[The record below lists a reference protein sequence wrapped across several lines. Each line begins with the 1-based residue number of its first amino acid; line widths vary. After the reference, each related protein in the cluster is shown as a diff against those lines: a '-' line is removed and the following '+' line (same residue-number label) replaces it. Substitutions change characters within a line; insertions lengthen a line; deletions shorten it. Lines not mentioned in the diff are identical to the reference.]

1 MLTGGAYAD
10 RVESMLR
17 QSGTGSY
24 SLVASQVSLGEAT
37 AVIMRRG
44 PRAARMLDGLHAL
57 LSDYRVEPGRCM
69 PPLDAVI
76 LGVVRDLDHVAPDLD
91 TTDRVILA
99 HALAD
104 PHSIFFITRD
114 KAILASSEIV
124 LYEEEARAMG
134 RRKARLAIIDLDG
147 TCPAS

>member
-44 PRAARMLDGLHAL
+44 PQATRMLDGLHAL

-69 PPLDAVI
+69 PP
-76 LGVVRDLDHVAPDLD
+76 P
-91 TTDRVILA
+91 
-99 HALAD
+99 
-104 PHSIFFITRD
+104 
-114 KAILASSEIV
+114 
-124 LYEEEARAMG
+124 
-134 RRKARLAIIDLDG
+134 
-147 TCPAS
+147 